1 MSIFGADY
9 EFVDLLEIMEDL
21 DMNENR
27 IRDLRNMMPSI
38 KDIRTNGS
46 NIKQRI

>member
-9 EFVDLLEIMEDL
+9 ESADLLEIMEDL

-27 IRDLRNMMPSI
+27 IRDLRNPRDANDAVN
-38 KDIRTNGS
+38 K
-46 NIKQRI
+46 NI

>member
-9 EFVDLLEIMEDL
+9 ESADLLEIMEDL

-27 IRDLRNMMPSI
+27 IRDLRNPRDA
-38 KDIRTNGS
+38 K
-46 NIKQRI
+46 